1 MVKVKICGITNVED
15 ARDAVL
21 SGCDAIG
28 FGFFRKSPRYVTAAQ
43 ASKIVKVLPRGV
55 IKIGV
60 FVNAREQTIKRIA
73 KLCRLDI
80 LQFHGSESPEFCARF
95 KGYKVMKV
103 FRVKDAIDITRISRY
118 KTFAYFFDTFVPDK
132 PGGTGETFDWRLL
145 RFLETVKQPIFLSG
159 GLNERNVKRAILTA
173 QPDWVDVCSSVEII
187 PGKKDRVK
195 VKRFIAA
202 AKAAKK

>member
-15 ARDAVL
+15 AQDAVR

-28 FGFFRKSPRYVTAAQ
+28 FGFFKKSPRYVTAAQ
-43 ASKIVKVLPRGV
+43 AAKIVQVLPKGV

-60 FVNAREQTIKRIA
+60 FVNAREKTIRRIA

-80 LQFHGSESPEFCARF
+80 LQFHGSESPEFCVRF

-103 FRVKDAIDITRISRY
+103 FRVKDAIDISRISRY

-159 GLNERNVKRAILTA
+159 GLSERNVKQAIVTA
-173 QPDWVDVCSSVEII
+173 QPDWVDVCSSVELM
-187 PGKKDRVK
+187 PGKKDHAK
-195 VKRFIAA
+195 VRRFIVA
-202 AKAAKK
+202 AKAGKK